1 LAGPATLV
9 LAASDPDA
17 AERFARDAGRTDITI
32 LDLAQLSE
40 VIA

>member
-1 LAGPATLV
+1 V
-9 LAASDPDA
+9 LAATDA
-17 AERFARDAGRTDITI
+17 DSAASLARDAGRTDITI